1 MVMRAFVELHNSAGG
16 LLSPWS
22 RDVVEVVATCG
33 TVLAFALGFFSLWV
47 AKRAERRTN
56 EKIAQGRERDH
67 DRDVL
72 KSLLEIA
79 VRDDDSPVATNNWK
93 LPCAYLR
100 SLTTQTRDRLHVTP
114 MFFNSDRTE
123 LRKALEKRGRGLLG
137 RDADLRHVQWDDPGT
152 GPGDAPSGRVV
163 MAKIYDELIEAM
175 KAVVLEGTDP
185 PNPAP
190 SK

>member
-1 MVMRAFVELHNSAGG
+1 MVMQLFIELHYGADSW
-16 LLSPWS
+16 LSPWW
-22 RDVVEVVATCG
+22 RDAVDVMAVCG
-33 TVLAFALGFFSLWV
+33 TLLALALGFFSLWV
-47 AKRAERRTN
+47 ARSAERRTN
-56 EKIAQGRERDH
+56 EKIARGRERDH

-79 VRDDDSPVATNNWK
+79 VRADDSSVATNDWK
-93 LPCAYLR
+93 LPYAYLR
-100 SLTTQTRDRLHVTP
+100 ALTPQSRERLHVTP
-114 MFFNSDRTE
+114 MFLNSDRTE

-163 MAKIYDELIEAM
+163 MAKIYDELIEPM